1 MNDKIKRFY
10 FYNIFFLCAFLG
22 LFMVLNLK
30 SFARPSLMLEMREKT
45 WEGEG
50 YNYLPQYHIVSVSDY
65 NNPTSYNYCFYHVY
79 DGEYRLNY
87 LVCDSRYSPVV
98 RVETINFYGERSYI
112 STNPA
117 ATTVSTQYGTVKVY
131 PTSNYVAMKNNKN
144 FDAVVTDGYAFDNL
158 NAAADYVLN
167 GVVPEVPFDETLKL
181 DTFKITSWKI
191 GTSQAVFN
199 SKLEV
204 TWSDSRIANVQVK
217 IVGTANSPASF
228 ESNSSPF
235 KQKFRAGNYV
245 MKNGDVIHFTATP
258 FKSNGE
264 YGESLYYSLIYDDN
278 LPSNWYRKLVNTPYN
293 DTTITIPYT
302 NVSGQPQNVTLP
314 VDGVTTNK
322 VYKVNYNPVTYEY
335 GDINI
340 YDIYYTPVI
349 VYPDDTPEEEIDETQ
364 DTIINDY
371 TTNNYN
377 TINNITNYEFNID
390 FGDISNNDIQDSY
403 DDVGN
408 FLNGFGSFIAKI
420 VNFFGVLFPF
430 FPAGVSI
437 AIITAFGIIA
447 LLLIVALVIKIVS
460 AIKNFIF

>member
-1 MNDKIKRFY
+1 MNDKIKRFA

-22 LFMVLNLK
+22 LFMVLNLR
-30 SFARPSLMLEMREKT
+30 SFADVRYYFQRNSPAPYTGFDILDFGDSKVCLYKYQSTKLDICSLDTSLTVIDNYTDDNGHTTRTERFL
-45 WEGEG
+45 G
-50 YNYLPQYHIVSVSDY
+50 YESNQGGVYLFRQLSGIINYQSFDLVQTNIPIFENLSD
-65 NNPTSYNYCFYHVY
+65 CY
-79 DGEYRLNY
+79 DFLTG
-87 LVCDSRYSPVV
+87 
-98 RVETINFYGERSYI
+98 
-112 STNPA
+112 
-117 ATTVSTQYGTVKVY
+117 Q
-131 PTSNYVAMKNNKN
+131 SNI
-144 FDAVVTDGYAFDNL
+144 
-158 NAAADYVLN
+158 
-167 GVVPEVPFDETLKL
+167 GVFDETLKL
-181 DTFKITSWKI
+181 DSFKISSWQV
-191 GTSQAVFN
+191 GTLQAAFR

-204 TWSDSRIANVQVK
+204 TWSDSRIANVQVR

-235 KQKFRAGNYV
+235 KQKFYAQNYV

-264 YGESLYYSLIYDDN
+264 YGESLYYSLVYNDN

-302 NVSGQPQNVTLP
+302 NVSGQPESVTLP
-314 VDGVTTNK
+314 VDGITTNK

-349 VYPDDTPEEEIDETQ
+349 VYPDDTPEEEIDQTQ
-364 DTIINDY
+364 DIIINDY

-437 AIITAFGIIA
+437 AILTAFGIIA

>member
-1 MNDKIKRFY
+1 MNDKIKRFA
-10 FYNIFFLCAFLG
+10 FYNIFFLCAFFG
-22 LFMVLNLK
+22 LFMVLELRTYANTNK
-30 SFARPSLMLEMREKT
+30 SIYSYNGVDNPTYYQLHFSALDDARYGIYLNRTGSYNGVQLYQATFYSNVSQTFSGYFYSGSDVAQTYTFRSTKVD
-45 WEGEG
+45 G
-50 YNYLPQYHIVSVSDY
+50 YNFYILNSFGFSFG
-65 NNPTSYNYCFYHVY
+65 NNRFSGDVPLFYDFDSLV
-79 DGEYRLNY
+79 NY
-87 LVCDSRYSPVV
+87 LD
-98 RVETINFYGERSYI
+98 
-112 STNPA
+112 
-117 ATTVSTQYGTVKVY
+117 
-131 PTSNYVAMKNNKN
+131 
-144 FDAVVTDGYAFDNL
+144 
-158 NAAADYVLN
+158 N
-167 GVVPEVPFDETLKL
+167 GVLPSVPFDETLKL
-181 DTFKITSWKI
+181 DSFKVSSWQV
-191 GTSQAVFN
+191 GTSQAIFR

-204 TWSDSRIANVQVK
+204 TWSDERISNVQVR

-235 KQKFRAGNYV
+235 KQKFSAGNYV
-245 MKNGDVIHFTATP
+245 MKNGDVIHLTATP
-258 FKSNGE
+258 FKANGE
-264 YGESLYYSLIYDDN
+264 YGESLYYSLVYDDN

-293 DTTITIPYT
+293 DTTITIPYN
-302 NVSGQPQNVTLP
+302 NVSGQPQSVTLP
-314 VDGVTTNK
+314 VDGITTNK

-364 DTIINDY
+364 DSIINEY

-437 AIITAFGIIA
+437 AIITAFGIVA

>member
-1 MNDKIKRFY
+1 MNDKIKRFT

-30 SFARPSLMLEMREKT
+30 SFAYKT
-45 WEGEG
+45 YSMNTRNGTPLSPNG
-50 YNYLPQYHIVSVSDY
+50 YTQYEYVFTFDEQARYAIFCSHTSDY
-65 NNPTSYNYCFYHVY
+65 EGVPLY
-79 DGEYRLNY
+79 
-87 LVCDSRYSPVV
+87 
-98 RVETINFYGERSYI
+98 
-112 STNPA
+112 
-117 ATTVSTQYGTVKVY
+117 TVNMWSNQYGTYDFVTYYDRYDVNGHLIDSGY
-131 PTSNYVAMKNNKN
+131 LNRSMTFTSSDKYYVCNNYIWGNNSISSTIPIFYDFDDLKN
-144 FDAVVTDGYAFDNL
+144 YL
-158 NAAADYVLN
+158 EN
-167 GVVPEVPFDETLKL
+167 GVLPDLPFDETLRL
-181 DTFKITSWKI
+181 DSFKVTSWQVGTFQATFK
-191 GTSQAVFN
+191 
-199 SKLEV
+199 SKFLV
-204 TWSDSRIANVQVK
+204 TWSDERISNVQVR

-235 KQKFRAGNYV
+235 KQKFSAGNYV
-245 MKNGDVIHFTATP
+245 MKNGDVIHLTATP
-258 FKSNGE
+258 FKANGE
-264 YGESLYYSLIYDDN
+264 YGESLYYSLVYDDN

-293 DTTITIPYT
+293 DTTITIPYN
-302 NVSGQPQNVTLP
+302 NVSGQPQSVTLP
-314 VDGVTTNK
+314 VDGITTNK

-340 YDIYYTPVI
+340 YDIYYNPVI

-437 AIITAFGIIA
+437 AIITAFGIVA

>member
-1 MNDKIKRFY
+1 MNDKIKRFA
-10 FYNIFFLCAFLG
+10 FYNIFFLCAFFG

-30 SFARPSLMLEMREKT
+30 SFAAESLKDGT
-45 WEGEG
+45 IYG
-50 YNYLPQYHIVSVSDY
+50 YNGSIRKHEMHFQYYKSDHTCIYISISNGSEDYLFYSLSQRPQGVVNTYTNLENGASGTEAFSLNWYRQYVSVDGHNIDY
-65 NNPTSYNYCFYHVY
+65 YYALPPVIMNRNIIGSGIPVFYDLNNVYQYLY
-79 DGEYRLNY
+79 DGIEPDIPY
-87 LVCDSRYSPVV
+87 D
-98 RVETINFYGERSYI
+98 
-112 STNPA
+112 
-117 ATTVSTQYGTVKVY
+117 
-131 PTSNYVAMKNNKN
+131 
-144 FDAVVTDGYAFDNL
+144 D
-158 NAAADYVLN
+158 
-167 GVVPEVPFDETLKL
+167 TLKL
-181 DTFKITSWKI
+181 DSFKVTSWQVGTFQATFK
-191 GTSQAVFN
+191 
-199 SKLEV
+199 SKFQV
-204 TWSDSRIANVQVK
+204 TWSDPRIANVQVR

-228 ESNSSPF
+228 EANVSPF
-235 KQKFRAGNYV
+235 LQKFSASNYV
-245 MKNGDVIHFTATP
+245 MKNGDVIHLTATP
-258 FKSNGE
+258 FTSNGM

-302 NVSGQPQNVTLP
+302 NVSGQPQSVTLP

-390 FGDISNNDIQDSY
+390 FGDISNNDIQDTY

-408 FLNGFGSFIAKI
+408 FLNGFGSFLAKI

-447 LLLIVALVIKIVS
+447 LFLIVALVIKIVS

>member
-1 MNDKIKRFY
+1 MNDKIKRFA
-10 FYNIFFLCAFLG
+10 FYNIFFLCVFLV
-22 LFMVLNLK
+22 LFIFLSKK
-30 SFARPSLMLEMREKT
+30 SFAAESLRNAT
-45 WEGEG
+45 IYG
-50 YNYLPQYHIVSVSDY
+50 YNGEIVRHEISFTYYKSDRTCVYLSNNNGSMDYYFFSLSQRPYDVIDYYTYLQNNSSGTSSSILNWTRSYVTVNGSTVYYYGANPPVVMNRNISVSGV
-65 NNPTSYNYCFYHVY
+65 PVFYDVNDVYQYLY
-79 DGEYRLNY
+79 DGIE
-87 LVCDSRYSPVV
+87 
-98 RVETINFYGERSYI
+98 
-112 STNPA
+112 
-117 ATTVSTQYGTVKVY
+117 
-131 PTSNYVAMKNNKN
+131 
-144 FDAVVTDGYAFDNL
+144 
-158 NAAADYVLN
+158 
-167 GVVPEVPFDETLKL
+167 PELPYDDTLKL
-181 DTFKITSWKI
+181 DSFKVSSWQIGTFQATFK
-191 GTSQAVFN
+191 
-199 SKLEV
+199 SKFQV
-204 TWSDSRIANVQVK
+204 TWSDPRIANVQVR

-228 ESNSSPF
+228 EANASPF
-235 KQKFRAGNYV
+235 IQKFSASNYV
-245 MKNGDVIHFTATP
+245 MKNGDVIHLTATP
-258 FKSNGE
+258 FTSNGE

-302 NVSGQPQNVTLP
+302 NVSGQPQSVTLP

-322 VYKVNYNPVTYEY
+322 VYKVNYNPITYEY

-408 FLNGFGSFIAKI
+408 FLNGFGSFLAKI

-460 AIKNFIF
+460 VIKNFIF